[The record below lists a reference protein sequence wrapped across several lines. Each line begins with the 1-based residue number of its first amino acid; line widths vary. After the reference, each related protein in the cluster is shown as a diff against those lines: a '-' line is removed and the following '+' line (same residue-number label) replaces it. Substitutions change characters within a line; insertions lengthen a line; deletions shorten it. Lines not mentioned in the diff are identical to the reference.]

1 MSEHDTCRRIPFE
14 SAQIHLRTRVDQHAG
29 VLRQNAL
36 PAEPGMQLLYIE
48 KRDEALAVLRLGEA
62 QANAMS
68 ADEAALHYPCLAES
82 VGIDCGSLYEAA
94 LRVLE
99 RYETWATWSY
109 HLERIR
115 RTAKLR
121 IAEAETVDEALG
133 AYEEIEWPA
142 PASTPTGVRP
152 WRLLSEAS
160 MPTHNEEP
168 LPAFLRRQSGP
179 VPAAAAPDVGRP
191 EFRGMPDFETELA
204 DIRRRLAALE
214 AAVHAVDPAQPATQE
229 EGEDHAA
236 AVAQLTSWLARLEG
250 MIGEAQAAARE
261 AADKAAGVPVQ
272 VVPAPP
278 AVPIREAAIA
288 RVRAVAAAKRGSLVG
303 TTADE
308 RDVQHRLAEIALN
321 ARNGNPT
328 WIARLGSLAQ
338 ARGQDWTDTARE
350 IVTVSDR
357 ATALTAET
365 AAIEVLA
372 ALDIADALDE
382 EVDAVAERHIE
393 AIERVTA

>member
-1 MSEHDTCRRIPFE
+1 MSEHDICRRIPFE
-14 SAQIHLRTRVDQHAG
+14 SALIHLRTRVDQHAG

-62 QANAMS
+62 QANALS

-82 VGIDCGSLYEAA
+82 VGIDCPSLYEAA
-94 LRVLE
+94 LKVLE
-99 RYETWATWSY
+99 RYETWATSSY

-115 RTAKLR
+115 RAAKLR
-121 IAEAETVDEALG
+121 IAEAETVDEALE
-133 AYEEIEWPA
+133 AYEGIEWPA
-142 PASTPTGVRP
+142 APSIPTGVRP
-152 WRLLSEAS
+152 WRLHAETAA
-160 MPTHNEEP
+160 PAHDEEP

-179 VPAAAAPDVGRP
+179 VPAPDVGRP
-191 EFRGMPDFETELA
+191 EFRGMPDFEPELE

-214 AAVHAVDPAQPATQE
+214 AAVHAVDRDLPATQE
-229 EGEDHAA
+229 DGQDHAA

-272 VVPAPP
+272 ADPAPP

-338 ARGQDWTDTARE
+338 ARGQDWTETARE

-372 ALDIADALDE
+372 ALDIADALDD

-393 AIERVTA
+393 AIERVTT